1 MLLLPIQLQP
11 KGLTRKEVM
20 QTVKKKEYDE
30 IMLAYA
36 FDHLMYDENV
46 ALHF

>member
-1 MLLLPIQLQP
+1 MQTVKKKDANHLY
-11 KGLTRKEVM
+11 KEVM
-20 QTVKKKEYDE
+20 KKKEYDE